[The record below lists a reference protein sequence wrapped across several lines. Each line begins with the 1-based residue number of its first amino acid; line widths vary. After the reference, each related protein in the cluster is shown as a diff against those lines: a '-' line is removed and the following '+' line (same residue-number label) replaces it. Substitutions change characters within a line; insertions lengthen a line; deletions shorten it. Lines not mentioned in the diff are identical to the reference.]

1 MDLKT
6 EREEMP
12 ENTMKDADGQ
22 AVLDPA
28 EGAPAA
34 EVPCQEGAEGEAVS
48 EPQAEL
54 QAVEPQTE
62 PQAEPQAEQ
71 AADEAG
77 ESPAEEAPEA
87 MNEGE
92 EAPVEAAEGEPTA
105 EAPEAG
111 EQGEAP
117 EAAPAEEAA
126 EAAPDAAPA
135 EAAPA
140 EEAAEA
146 APDAAQEAEAAEAP
160 QEQTAEAEEA
170 DGPRVKARATA
181 GTVIGNIVLAILCI
195 IFIPLLCI
203 NVTLIIKGAIYP
215 DEMPDVFNIAPVAV
229 EKSNS
234 TMAGEREGC
243 FDPGA
248 LVFIQTFDTDEE
260 RQSIEVGDVVAFR
273 WIDDE
278 ADAGSET
285 KFSVYRVLGLIRDE
299 ETGLIT
305 SASLRVDNVP
315 EGEGE
320 APVPVEIED
329 ICGIYRGSVP
339 HLGAFALFLME
350 PIGVLLFVGVPVLL
364 YVVIDLIRIT
374 VHNRKVRKAESE
386 EIKDK
391 DEEIARL
398 RALVAGG
405 AVVPVP
411 AEGEPV
417 LAEEIPEGEPVLAEE
432 IPEGEPAVPVEGEI
446 YDEPVPEPTDE
457 TAEGEMLDEAP
468 AEITDE
474 PAEIADEPAELTD
487 EPAEIADEPAEI
499 ADEPA
504 ELTDEPAEI
513 ADEPAEIADE
523 PAELT
528 DET

>member
-28 EGAPAA
+28 EGTPAA

-48 EPQAEL
+48 EPQAD
-54 QAVEPQTE
+54 E
-62 PQAEPQAEQ
+62 PQAEPEAE

-105 EAPEAG
+105 EAS
-111 EQGEAP
+111 EQGET
-117 EAAPAEEAA
+117 EAA
-126 EAAPDAAPA
+126 EGETEAP
-135 EAAPA
+135 
-140 EEAAEA
+140 
-146 APDAAQEAEAAEAP
+146 AAEAP

-417 LAEEIPEGEPVLAEE
+417 LAEAAPEGEPVLAEAA
-432 IPEGEPAVPVEGEI
+432 PEGEPAVPVEGEI

-487 EPAEIADEPAEI
+487 EPAE
-499 ADEPA
+499 
-504 ELTDEPAEI
+504 LT
-513 ADEPAEIADE
+513 DEPAEIADE

>member
-48 EPQAEL
+48 EPQAD
-54 QAVEPQTE
+54 E
-62 PQAEPQAEQ
+62 PQAEPEAE

-105 EAPEAG
+105 EAG
-111 EQGEAP
+111 EQGET
-117 EAAPAEEAA
+117 EAA
-126 EAAPDAAPA
+126 EGETEAP
-135 EAAPA
+135 
-140 EEAAEA
+140 
-146 APDAAQEAEAAEAP
+146 AAEAP

-417 LAEEIPEGEPVLAEE
+417 LAEEIPEDEL
-432 IPEGEPAVPVEGEI
+432 AVPVEGEI
-446 YDEPVPEPTDE
+446 SDEPVPVPTDE

-487 EPAEIADEPAEI
+487 EPAE
-499 ADEPA
+499 
-504 ELTDEPAEI
+504 LT
-513 ADEPAEIADE
+513 DEPAEIADE

>member
-28 EGAPAA
+28 EGTPAA

-48 EPQAEL
+48 EPQAD
-54 QAVEPQTE
+54 E
-62 PQAEPQAEQ
+62 PQAEPEAE

-87 MNEGE
+87 MNE
-92 EAPVEAAEGEPTA
+92 A
-105 EAPEAG
+105 EADA
-111 EQGEAP
+111 

-135 EAAPA
+135 EAAPD
-140 EEAAEA
+140 

-350 PIGVLLFVGVPVLL
+350 PIGVLLFLGVPVLL

-417 LAEEIPEGEPVLAEE
+417 LAEAAPEGEPVLAEAA
-432 IPEGEPAVPVEGEI
+432 PEGEPAVPVEGEI

-474 PAEIADEPAELTD
+474 PAELTDEPAEIVD
-487 EPAEIADEPAEI
+487 EPAEIADGTAEIADEPAEI
-499 ADEPA
+499 
-504 ELTDEPAEI
+504 T
-513 ADEPAEIADE
+513 DEPAEIADE

>member
-48 EPQAEL
+48 EPQAD
-54 QAVEPQTE
+54 E
-62 PQAEPQAEQ
+62 PQAEPEAE

-87 MNEGE
+87 MNE
-92 EAPVEAAEGEPTA
+92 A
-105 EAPEAG
+105 EADA
-111 EQGEAP
+111 
-117 EAAPAEEAA
+117 EAAPAEAA
-126 EAAPDAAPA
+126 EAAPDAPDAAPA
-135 EAAPA
+135 EA
-140 EEAAEA
+140 E
-146 APDAAQEAEAAEAP
+146 EAP
-160 QEQTAEAEEA
+160 QEQTEEA

-417 LAEEIPEGEPVLAEE
+417 LAEEIPEDEL
-432 IPEGEPAVPVEGEI
+432 AVPVEGEI
-446 YDEPVPEPTDE
+446 SDEPVPVPTDE

-474 PAEIADEPAELTD
+474 PAELTD
-487 EPAEIADEPAEI
+487 EPAEIVDEPAEI
-499 ADEPA
+499 ADGTA
-504 ELTDEPAEI
+504 EIADEPAEI